1 MFKDLTRVNSCQ
13 LAVQSGLLHGFY
25 GMPETEGELDVQ
37 NPKLIP
43 AQTAYIAEQLQI
55 PANRMIEVEQI
66 HSAKVR
72 PVAAPW
78 AAQKPQ
84 ADAMVTD
91 AKGLA
96 LVIKTADCAPVLLA
110 DTQAG
115 VIGAAHAGWRGA
127 LAGVL
132 EQTVLHMTFLGAQR
146 SRIIASIGPCI
157 AQENYEVG
165 AEFVDEFLEK
175 TVFNGQFFLQ
185 PAPPKLQ
192 FDLAGFC
199 AHQLKQS
206 GVLSCDI
213 IGTDTFVQKNH
224 FFSYRRSQQASES
237 GYGRNLSVI
246 CLAKQ

>member
-1 MFKDLTRVNSCQ
+1 MFKSLTKASSRPLMAQAELS
-13 LAVQSGLLHGFY
+13 HGFY
-25 GMPETEGELDVQ
+25 GMPETKTELDAQ
-37 NPKLIP
+37 DPKLII
-43 AQTAYIAEQLQI
+43 AQTAYIAKQLQI
-55 PANRMIEVEQI
+55 PDSRMIEVEQI
-66 HSAKVR
+66 HSAKAR

-78 AAQKPQ
+78 AAGKPQ

-146 SRIIASIGPCI
+146 NRIVASIGPCI
-157 AQENYEVG
+157 AQESYEVG
-165 AEFVDEFLEK
+165 AEFADEFLEK
-175 TVFNGQFFLQ
+175 SLFNGQFFLQ
-185 PAPPKLQ
+185 PFPPKLQ
-192 FDLAGFC
+192 FDLARFC
-199 AHQLKQS
+199 QHQLKQS
-206 GVLSCDI
+206 GISSCNI
-213 IGTDTFVQKNH
+213 IGTDTFMQKNN
-224 FFSYRRSQQASES
+224 FFSYRRSLQAGES

-246 CLAKQ
+246 CLAG

>member
-1 MFKDLTRVNSCQ
+1 MFKSLTQINSRQ
-13 LAVQSGLLHGFY
+13 LAGDDGLSHGFY
-25 GMPETEGELDVQ
+25 GMPETTAEFDVQ
-37 NPKLIP
+37 DPALFK
-43 AQTAYIAEQLQI
+43 AQTSYIAEKMQI
-55 PANRMIEVEQI
+55 PTNRMIEVEQI

-78 AAQKPQ
+78 AVEKPQ
-84 ADAMVTD
+84 ADAMVTN

-110 DTQAG
+110 DTQTG

-146 SRIIASIGPCI
+146 KQIIASIGPCI
-157 AQENYEVG
+157 AQESYEVG
-165 AEFVDEFLEK
+165 EEFADEFLENSA
-175 TVFNGQFFLQ
+175 FNGQFFLQ
-185 PAPPKLQ
+185 PSPPKLQ
-192 FDLAGFC
+192 FDLAEFC

-206 GVLSCDI
+206 GISSCDI
-213 IGTDTFVQKNH
+213 IGTDTFLQQNS
-224 FFSYRRSQQASES
+224 FFSYRRSLRNNES

-246 CLAKQ
+246 CLPKQ